1 MLGRY
6 EGIAYYLTGQ
16 LRVMEIILPWGDQG
30 VMVIDLMPADSVAM
44 SEALSMLSTISFLP

>member
-1 MLGRY
+1 
-6 EGIAYYLTGQ
+6 
-16 LRVMEIILPWGDQG
+16 MEIILPWGDQG